1 MHVSPQPRSY
11 ISGVLENRPQPP
23 QPQPRRN
30 RLLPTP
36 ASAAAQRPPLGPG
49 PSAAG
54 LAGPAPIRC
63 PLLLQLVKLHPA
75 AGVPHWDKRHG
86 RPPRAGLRGTL
97 RRRRQGRRRSRP
109 RRRHT
114 NSLV

>member
-75 AGVPHWDKRHG
+75 RRGSLTGTSGTDA
-86 RPPRAGLRGTL
+86 PRAQACGGL
-97 RRRRQGRRRSRP
+97 
-109 RRRHT
+109 
-114 NSLV
+114 